1 MRQTSSRPAVAET
14 RISFRLPVFVLAA
27 LALVVLGL
35 TMPDR
40 DPLGR
45 SLPVSLALGAAF
57 GLVLQRGRFCFWCIW
72 RDWLALRDPGG
83 LIAILTALAIGAIG
97 YALVF
102 AVWVPDPS
110 SGRLPPD
117 AHVGPV
123 SLTLAAG
130 AFSFGLGMAISGSC
144 ISAHFYRL
152 GEGSFGSL
160 VALAGAS
167 VGFMLGF
174 LSWNTLYLADLYR
187 APVIWL
193 PKWLGHSGALA
204 LTLAVLAGLAFPLLR
219 APLPQPVPA
228 TTAREAVLGR
238 RWPAVLTGTLIGWIA
253 VLAYFRAGPLGVTA
267 ELGSL
272 ARTAASA
279 AGWLPQTLLG
289 LDGFAGCTTLVKET
303 LLSRNGVFVIGMI
316 LAATLS
322 ATLAGDWK
330 PGLPPLRDLPRLFA
344 GGLMLGWGAM
354 VSLGCTV
361 GVLLSGI
368 MAGAFSG
375 WVFAAFCLAGAWAGW
390 RLRGGRRVVP

>member
-1 MRQTSSRPAVAET
+1 MRQTSSRAAVAET
-14 RISFRLPVFVLAA
+14 RMPSRIPVFVLAA

-35 TMPDR
+35 TLPDR

-152 GEGSFGSL
+152 GEGAFGSL
-160 VALAGAS
+160 VALAGAA
-167 VGFMLGF
+167 VGFILGF
-174 LSWNTLYLADLYR
+174 LGWNTLYLADLYR

-193 PKWLGHSGALA
+193 PQWLGHSGALA

-219 APLPQPVPA
+219 APLPPPVPA

-253 VLAYFRAGPLGVTA
+253 VLAYFRVGPLGVTA

-289 LDGFAGCTTLVKET
+289 LDGFAGCETLVKET
-303 LLSRNGVFVIGMI
+303 LLSRNGVFVIGMV

-368 MAGAFSG
+368 MAGAVSG